1 MTKKEYRPST
11 VFEIKDSSITSISNF
26 SNNAIKDSQESY
38 KLFGTNTPYDA
49 MHRLVSDRVIVGEAF
64 SIDRPHAKSLVY
76 ASNASSQFQVGLCS
90 TKGSNKTN
98 VILDTKGM
106 KTWTEEEKL
115 IIQSEYVA
123 MVSVAI
129 AYLESIGCRVI
140 TSISN
145 SGLLNDLVGFGVF
158 FSLIND
164 AGAVKLIGKF
174 SDELYSDGV
183 RLSFSYIGGDTKYVE
198 HAIFNLGLEAV
209 LASKSLTL
217 TAALGVDTAGEL
229 VLSKPERVGKSTI
242 RLGVDLFY
250 PFMTEYGSLNEY
262 FDEFSESKQPVLILI
277 GPPGTGNSTFVR
289 TMAAYKSQSVLSVS
303 REDAMNSVGFM
314 TNFLKG
320 DWDVL
325 LVEDAEQFIKPRSE
339 GNKLMSDILNTTDGI
354 DGAGNKKIIFTTNL
368 PDKNSIDEA
377 LMREGRCF
385 DVLDFPL
392 LSPSEA
398 TLIQDKYILDKELH
412 QDLTSKRDW
421 SLAQVLNPPAKRKR
435 KVRQKQTFGFTST

>member
-277 GPPGTGNSTFVR
+277 GPPGTGKSTFVR